1 MTKYELFQKEY
12 IEAIEQADRDIDEAI
27 ARTEKLIVEEG
38 HNLRTCEDAKEKI
51 YHEHTLSLLQSALTI
66 MKDTR
71 QVKLEEYG
79 RRRAEARK
87 ELDRLRKELD
97 MLTRRKA
104 IKVSR
109 IRIKFPLV
117 LTAMAAV
124 VALGTF
130 INCTVNHQG
139 GLIPRW
145 VAEPNWIISPIM
157 SFLRS
162 CGEWENTLLQEL
174 GINLFLLDFSRD
186 IIRDVAIPALPC
198 VTILLTLAVIE
209 FGGSLVIRVIQRLTI
224 ASRKRREK
232 RIIRRMQKLGL
243 AAVSNA

>member
-109 IRIKFPLV
+109 IRIRTPLQ
-117 LTAMAAV
+117 LTVIAAAWSLMV
-124 VALGTF
+124 F
-130 INCTVNHQG
+130 IFCAGLDQG
-139 GLIPRW
+139 GHTAKW
-145 VAEPNWIISPIM
+145 VADPNWISPIM
-157 SFLRS
+157 SFFRS
-162 CGEWENTLLQEL
+162 CGEWENTLLQGL
-174 GINLFLLDFSRD
+174 GINLFSLLNFSRNT
-186 IIRDVAIPALPC
+186 IRDVAIPALPC
-198 VTILLTLAVIE
+198 VTILLTWAVVE
-209 FGGSLVIRVIQRLTI
+209 FGGSLVIRVVQRLTI
-224 ASRKRREK
+224 ASRRRREK
-232 RIIRRMQKLGL
+232 RIIRRMQKLGM